1 MPASEAIDLSEAS
14 KCMKCLEPGE
24 LQYVNTYLLAQI
36 AGGST
41 DPNVLLEAS
50 KCFDC
55 LTPGQLRQVQ
65 VYLLDQIANP

>member
-1 MPASEAIDLSEAS
+1 MADPIALNEAAR
-14 KCMKCLEPGE
+14 CWYCLEPGE
-24 LQYVNTYLLAQI
+24 LDYVKTYLLAQI

-41 DPNVLLEAS
+41 DPNTLLES
-50 KCFDC
+50 SRCFDC